1 MDYGFHGVYWSC
13 CSRIGD
19 EIYIHGCEPTW
30 TAEYWLLQHQ
40 IRPSNGALASLVDLT
55 NDVDVQAVATG
66 TAVATG
72 SAVQQVVANTTLQEF
87 QEVVAT
93 GTAVQEVLAANSHDT
108 PDETSNVA
116 TQGTGTAVQE
126 VRATGVVVQRNVAA
140 DSHDTPD
147 ETSNVAQEPPLSDD
161 DIFLVTPDETSNF
174 ATQGTDTEVDGI
186 GDEVMVQE
194 NASSSSSSMR
204 RSSRSFQQDVPAG
217 QNSSRSRSR
226 SPCPFEQIAA
236 IVRAHAIDE
245 IKNIRRAHGFES

>member
-1 MDYGFHGVYWSC
+1 MTQEMGRLNATPILMNRRQFFTNQRLPPPLDVVPMCHARVYPNGDLSANFAMVWTGSRREWTCMTCHRTVSAFGRWEVASRMQCEAAQPRCRIHGLRTLCVDYGFHGVYWSC

-93 GTAVQEVLAANSHDT
+93 GTAVQEVLATGVFVQRNVAANSHDT

-126 VRATGVVVQRNVAA
+126 VRA
-140 DSHDTPD
+140 
-147 ETSNVAQEPPLSDD
+147 
-161 DIFLVTPDETSNF
+161 
-174 ATQGTDTEVDGI
+174 
-186 GDEVMVQE
+186 
-194 NASSSSSSMR
+194 
-204 RSSRSFQQDVPAG
+204 
-217 QNSSRSRSR
+217 
-226 SPCPFEQIAA
+226 
-236 IVRAHAIDE
+236 
-245 IKNIRRAHGFES
+245 